1 MSDKKYLNYFPVRQN
16 NHFELLVNGEQF
28 YPAIISAI
36 NNAQTE
42 VIIEN
47 YLTISGKILTE
58 FITAL
63 RLAAKR
69 NVKIYCLFDGYGS
82 KGITNTD
89 LSLLSVPNIEL
100 QFYNK
105 LKYHKYLKNLFRD
118 HRKIFIIDRQQAFIG
133 GAGIS
138 DQFDSTKQH
147 SWHDIMLSIKGDVIQ
162 DWLLLF
168 NKNWQCL
175 TQTAFQQPIIENTT
189 ISTNPHFTT
198 QGKVLAFTAPH
209 QQEIKRHIL
218 HEIHK
223 SKKTIFLTTP
233 YFVLSRKLRRALIR
247 AAQRG
252 VNVKLL
258 LPGSITDHPGVRI
271 IGQRHYAQLLRHNV
285 KIFEYALH
293 FSHAKVLLCDHW
305 CTTGSSNFDRWNF
318 RWNLES
324 NQAIFDNKFSKTLQH
339 WFEQELKQCNEIRY
353 EQWRNR
359 TLWQRLKEW
368 FWGVIVQ
375 LLDKLKRPK

>member
-1 MSDKKYLNYFPVRQN
+1 MSDKKYLNYFPIRQKN
-16 NHFELLVNGEQF
+16 YFELLVNGEQF

-36 NNAQTE
+36 NNAQSE
-42 VIIEN
+42 IIIEN
-47 YLTISGKILTE
+47 YLTNSGKVLTK

-63 RLAAKR
+63 CLAANR
-69 NVKIYCLFDGYGS
+69 NVKVYCLFDSYGS
-82 KGITNTD
+82 KGISKTD
-89 LSLLSVPNIEL
+89 LSLLAIPNIHVR
-100 QFYNK
+100 FYNR
-105 LKYHKYLKNLFRD
+105 LNYHKYLKNLFRD
-118 HRKIFIIDRQQAFIG
+118 HRKIYIIDQKQAFIG
-133 GAGIS
+133 GAGLS
-138 DQFDSTKQH
+138 DEFDSSQKNA
-147 SWHDIMLSIKGDVIQ
+147 WHDIMLSIKGEVIQ

-168 NKNWQCL
+168 NNNWTSL
-175 TQTAFQQPIIENTT
+175 TQTTLHKPSIENTLLV
-189 ISTNPHFTT
+189 TNQNFNT
-198 QGKVLAFTAPH
+198 QGKILAFTTPH
-209 QQEIKRHIL
+209 QQEIKRQVL

-223 SKKTIFLTTP
+223 STNTIFLTTP

-258 LPGSITDHPGVRI
+258 LPGNITDHPGVRI
-271 IGQRHYAQLLRHNV
+271 MGQRHYAQLLRHDV
-285 KIFEYALH
+285 QIFEYALH

-318 RWNLES
+318 RWNLEA
-324 NQAIFDNKFSKTLQH
+324 NQAVIDETFSKKLHH
-339 WFEQELKQCNEIRY
+339 WFEQELKHCDEIRY

-368 FWGVIVQ
+368 FWGIVIQ